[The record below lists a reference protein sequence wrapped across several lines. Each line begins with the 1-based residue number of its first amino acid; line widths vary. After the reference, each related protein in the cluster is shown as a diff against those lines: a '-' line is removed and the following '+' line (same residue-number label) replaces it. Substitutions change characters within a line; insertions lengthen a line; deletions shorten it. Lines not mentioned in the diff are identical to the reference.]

1 MKVIRFVL
9 SRLGR
14 TRRVPIFSDLA
25 RSLARYTAQSI
36 RPFLYYFLQL
46 WQSSGQTPSSG
57 QSQMAAA
64 WSGKLA
70 LVTTMLAPFL
80 LYYEEAYCSYDVA
93 RYDELAK
100 NGIFSN
106 MASAGSGLYPFGII
120 FTSSGQAPASG
131 LKPQHPPSRPVH
143 HTFLFYK
150 KLI

>member
-14 TRRVPIFSDLA
+14 TRRVLIFSDLA

-46 WQSSGQTPSSG
+46 WQSSGQH
-57 QSQMAAA
+57 QALA
-64 WSGKLA
+64 KLQA
-70 LVTTMLAPFL
+70 PVSLKWLLPGVENLLLLTTMLAPFL

-93 RYDELAK
+93 RYNVLAK

-106 MASAGSGLYPFGII
+106 TGFCWLRPLPFWYY
-120 FTSSGQAPASG
+120 F
-131 LKPQHPPSRPVH
+131 H
-143 HTFLFYK
+143 
-150 KLI
+150 